1 MEKYFLFFF
10 LIFFLSTASSID
22 FQASPEELDFY
33 GAPKEKIC
41 NNITLQ
47 ISEPSTILFQDK
59 WAERNYNKRDLTKHK
74 LESKSLNLEIE
85 YLSNIE
91 FNNSKELEICI
102 TAKDYGNFHGILLSR
117 IKDQQTGIGVWLNLE
132 IKQKPNLIN
141 TITSHTIK
149 KDEQNSSQAAKL
161 IIPILTIILLIQLII
176 FIRKKKQS

>member
-1 MEKYFLFFF
+1 
-10 LIFFLSTASSID
+10 
-22 FQASPEELDFY
+22 
-33 GAPKEKIC
+33 
-41 NNITLQ
+41 
-47 ISEPSTILFQDK
+47 
-59 WAERNYNKRDLTKHK
+59 
-74 LESKSLNLEIE
+74 
-85 YLSNIE
+85 
-91 FNNSKELEICI
+91 LEICI